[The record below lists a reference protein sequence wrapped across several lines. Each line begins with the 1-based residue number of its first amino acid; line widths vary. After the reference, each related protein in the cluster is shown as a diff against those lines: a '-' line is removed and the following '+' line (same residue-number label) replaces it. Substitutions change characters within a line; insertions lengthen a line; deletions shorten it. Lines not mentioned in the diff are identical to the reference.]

1 MQIGSYQVAVKCVS
15 VCMHHWILPTLSEIL
30 ALSNQPQVDADSC
43 VSTSQEKPGSEQPN
57 SKNSI
62 AHQRVKAE
70 REWFGAIA
78 ALESLLKTVKP
89 ANSDQAT
96 QGLILS
102 GPLPV
107 VSQTDLISDFATW
120 TFSADPSA
128 TLMGLPFRLT
138 PAIDQPVSTCETNP
152 SLSLLPGDP
161 LATEQFSLVLT
172 DQFSLVMVLGDNA
185 NGEPTF
191 SFSFDPEV
199 VDRVWQVLRLRVV
212 LMNAHQISKLDAL
225 IQQFPAI
232 EPHYKL
238 VTQFSRLLITHLA
251 DTAEDATI
259 HLSEGDVEAALHR
272 NRKTSARKV
281 EAKQKLEKH
290 PTPDDLS
297 QRLSD
302 GKSIDIELLQAIA
315 HEVRTPLTTIRT
327 LTRSLLKR
335 RDLPPD
341 VLKRLEMLDRECSE
355 QIDRFGLIFRAV
367 ELETS
372 ATTLAPASLAPTS
385 LSEVLRQSI
394 PRWQKQA
401 SQRNL
406 TLDVILPQKI
416 PTVVSDPTML
426 DQALTSLIDR
436 SARSLPSGSHIQVEV
451 TLAGHQLKL
460 QLESSESS
468 ETIGST
474 LSDSS
479 HRQPLLK
486 SLGQVLMFQPE
497 TGSLS
502 LNLAVTKNLFQALG
516 GKLIVRHRPEQ
527 GEVFTL
533 FLPLEPGS
541 VEPGSLHHV

>member
-15 VCMHHWILPTLSEIL
+15 VMPNWILPTLSEII
-30 ALSNQPQVDADSC
+30 ALSSQPQGDVDQC
-43 VSTSQEKPGSEQPN
+43 VWKSEELGSRQHSTN
-57 SKNSI
+57 SSI
-62 AHQRVKAE
+62 AQQRVRAE

-78 ALESLLKTVKP
+78 ALESLLKQIKP
-89 ANSDQAT
+89 SSPSEDV
-96 QGLILS
+96 QGLVLS

-107 VSQTDLISDFATW
+107 VSQTDLMSQFATW
-120 TFSADPSA
+120 TFTADPSA
-128 TLMGLPFRLT
+128 TLMGLPFRLC
-138 PAIDQPVSTCETNP
+138 PAIDQPVATCETNP

-161 LATEQFSLVLT
+161 LATEQIYLVLT
-172 DQFSLVMVLGDNA
+172 EQFSLVMVLGENPH
-185 NGEPTF
+185 GEPTF
-191 SFSFDPEV
+191 SFTFDPEV

-212 LMNAHQISKLDAL
+212 LMNAPQMGRLDAL

-232 EPHYKL
+232 APHYKL
-238 VTQFSRLLITHLA
+238 VTQFSHLLLTRLA
-251 DTAEDATI
+251 DADEMKST
-259 HLSEGDVEAALHR
+259 HLSEGVIEAALQR
-272 NRKTSARKV
+272 NRKKAASRNGKA
-281 EAKQKLEKH
+281 QKLDQH
-290 PTPDDLS
+290 PTADDLS
-297 QRLSD
+297 QRLSE
-302 GKSIDIELLQAIA
+302 GKSIDVELLQAIA
-315 HEVRTPLTTIRT
+315 HEVRTPLSTIRT

-341 VLKRLEMLDRECSE
+341 VLKRLEMIDRACSE

-372 ATTLAPASLAPTS
+372 ATSFALASLAPTS
-385 LSEVLRQSI
+385 LAEVLQESI

-406 TLDVILPQKI
+406 TLEVILPRHM

-451 TLAGHQLKL
+451 TLAGNQLKL
-460 QLESSESS
+460 QLESSESA
-468 ETIGST
+468 EAI
-474 LSDSS
+474 DSK
-479 HRQPLLK
+479 HHQPLLK

-502 LNLAVTKNLFQALG
+502 LNLSVTKNLFQALG

-533 FLPLEPGS
+533 FLPLEPG
-541 VEPGSLHHV
+541 